1 MVLSASDG
9 VEGLEALGRERV
21 DLSLVDLMMPNVNG
35 FEFISSARAMTDV
48 PIIVVF
54 ARGNPADKALGLD
67 LGADGYITK
76 PFDPSEVLAYVR
88 AVLRRYRNGLSA
100 SLRSEDEP
108 STSPGI
114 LSCGDLE
121 LDREALVLRKRG
133 RVVPLTVS
141 EIKIVMRL
149 MSAPGRIFTKAQL
162 YEAASG
168 ISTEASSESVMVH
181 ISNIR
186 AKIEDDPAKPA
197 YIVTV
202 RGLGYKLVQSFRE
215 PLTCRLAWAE
225 YLAWLSRRTSGSCSS
240 RRARLSSGSAG
251 T

>member
-1 MVLSASDG
+1 M
-9 VEGLEALGRERV
+9 
-21 DLSLVDLMMPNVNG
+21 
-35 FEFISSARAMTDV
+35 
-48 PIIVVF
+48 
-54 ARGNPADKALGLD
+54 
-67 LGADGYITK
+67 
-76 PFDPSEVLAYVR
+76 
-88 AVLRRYRNGLSA
+88 
-100 SLRSEDEP
+100 
-108 STSPGI
+108 
-114 LSCGDLE
+114 
-121 LDREALVLRKRG
+121 RKRG

-202 RGLGYKLVQSFRE
+202 RGLGYKLVQR
-215 PLTCRLAWAE
+215 
-225 YLAWLSRRTSGSCSS
+225 
-240 RRARLSSGSAG
+240 
-251 T
+251 

>member
-21 DLSLVDLMMPNVNG
+21 DLALIDFMMPNVNG

-48 PIIVVF
+48 PIIVVS

-149 MSAPGRIFTKAQL
+149 MPAP
-162 YEAASG
+162 E
-168 ISTEASSESVMVH
+168 ESSPRLNS
-181 ISNIR
+181 SR
-186 AKIEDDPAKPA
+186 P
-197 YIVTV
+197 
-202 RGLGYKLVQSFRE
+202 
-215 PLTCRLAWAE
+215 RLASRPRRAPRASWCTSRTSE
-225 YLAWLSRRTSGSCSS
+225 PRSRMTQQNPPTLSR
-240 RRARLSSGSAG
+240 
-251 T
+251 

>member
-1 MVLSASDG
+1 
-9 VEGLEALGRERV
+9 
-21 DLSLVDLMMPNVNG
+21 MMPNVNG

-48 PIIVVF
+48 PIIVVS
-54 ARGNPADKALGLD
+54 ARGNAADKALGLD
-67 LGADGYITK
+67 LDADGYITK

-100 SLRSEDEP
+100 SLRSEDA
-108 STSPGI
+108 SPGI

-133 RVVPLTVS
+133 RAVPLTVS

-197 YIVTV
+197 YIVMV
-202 RGLGYKLVQSFRE
+202 RGLGYKLVQR
-215 PLTCRLAWAE
+215 
-225 YLAWLSRRTSGSCSS
+225 
-240 RRARLSSGSAG
+240 
-251 T
+251 

>member
-1 MVLSASDG
+1 
-9 VEGLEALGRERV
+9 
-21 DLSLVDLMMPNVNG
+21 MMPNVNG

-48 PIIVVF
+48 PIIVVS